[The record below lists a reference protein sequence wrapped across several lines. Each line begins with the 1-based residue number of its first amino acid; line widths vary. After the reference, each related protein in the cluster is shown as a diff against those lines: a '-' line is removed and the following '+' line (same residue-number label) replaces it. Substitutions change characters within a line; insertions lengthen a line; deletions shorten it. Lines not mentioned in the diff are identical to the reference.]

1 MTIPP
6 SSSFSPSFRLRDGE
20 TILWS
25 GAPDPTIRFS
35 AMDVVAIPFSLVW
48 AGFALFWNVGVWGSG
63 APLTFRLFGL
73 PFLLVGAYISVG
85 RFFISA
91 QRKKKT
97 QYYVTN
103 QRAVIIND
111 LGQERFVE
119 LANVMRDTKQLRN
132 NRGVTISF
140 RSPSA
145 DTSIGIGASYV
156 DQRLTGYSTNRY
168 QLASPNFVF
177 QGVSDAVGLLGALQ
191 NAPSA

>member
-1 MTIPP
+1 
-6 SSSFSPSFRLRDGE
+6 
-20 TILWS
+20 
-25 GAPDPTIRFS
+25 
-35 AMDVVAIPFSLVW
+35 MDVVTIPFSLSWV
-48 AGFALFWNVGVWGSG
+48 GFALFWNVGVWGSG
-63 APLTFRLFGL
+63 A
-73 PFLLVGAYISVG
+73 
-85 RFFISA
+85 
-91 QRKKKT
+91 
-97 QYYVTN
+97 
-103 QRAVIIND
+103 
-111 LGQERFVE
+111 
-119 LANVMRDTKQLRN
+119 LRN